1 MAVSSST
8 RNSTRRAV
16 TSMAGMLLIAL
27 SSTAFSGNA
36 PTAPLKRAP
45 LPYEFAPTKEMR
57 EKMALLHEQMAA
69 CLRSKKSISECRA
82 EMQKNCHD
90 MMGDQGCTMMM
101 GMGGGKMGHEMHRR
115 MTSNTPSSVSPPKD

>member
-1 MAVSSST
+1 MAVSNSI
-8 RNSTRRAV
+8 RNPTRRAV
-16 TSMAGMLLIAL
+16 TSMMGVLLIAL
-27 SSTAFSGNA
+27 SSTAFTGNA
-36 PTAPLKRAP
+36 PTTPLKRAP

-69 CLRSKKSISECRA
+69 CLRSSKSISECRA

-101 GMGGGKMGHEMHRR
+101 MGTGGGKMRHGMHRC
-115 MTSNTPSSVSPPKD
+115 MP